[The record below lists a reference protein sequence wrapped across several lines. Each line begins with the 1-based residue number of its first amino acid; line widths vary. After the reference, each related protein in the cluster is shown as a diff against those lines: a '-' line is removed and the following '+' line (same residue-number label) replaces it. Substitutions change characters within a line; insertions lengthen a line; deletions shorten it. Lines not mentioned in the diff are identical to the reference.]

1 MEHFYKNIYGWFNY
15 EELYLDI
22 INKLPTNSHI
32 VEIGAVKGK
41 STAFLVVEI
50 IKSGK
55 HIKLDVI
62 DSWNGQNETKEPWA
76 DYIAE
81 PTKNQIK
88 PVGDIF
94 EEFKNNLLPVWGKFK
109 PIQSLSAP
117 AATLYE
123 DKTLDFIFIDGDHQ
137 YEGIKKDLIAW
148 RPKMKDGAIM
158 AGDDYNPSWGVIQA
172 VDEFFGKKNVQLSG
186 AGSQWLVKL

>member
-22 INKLPTNSHI
+22 INKLPNESHI
-32 VEIGAVKGK
+32 VEIGAFKGK

-50 IKSGK
+50 LKSGK
-55 HIKLDVI
+55 KIKLDVI
-62 DSWNGQNETKEPWA
+62 DSWNGENETKEPWA
-76 DYIAE
+76 DYISE
-81 PTKNQIK
+81 PAKNHFK
-88 PVGDIF
+88 PTGDIF
-94 EEFKNNLLPVWGKFK
+94 EEFKNNLMPVWGKFN

-117 AATLYE
+117 AAKLFN

-148 RPKMKDGAIM
+148 RPKMKDGSIM
-158 AGDDYNPSWGVIQA
+158 AGDDYNPSWGVTRA
-172 VDEFFGKKNVQLSG
+172 VDEFFGKQNVKVLEGQWMVQL
-186 AGSQWLVKL
+186 